1 MLSLRQTPVT
11 VLLLVAILAVFGL
24 EMVRGATTDLQ
35 ALMDLGANNRMA
47 VLQYGQWWRL
57 VTSMFLHGGFLH
69 ILFNGWAL
77 VQLGGL
83 FERWLGSGR
92 LLFTYLATGLC
103 GSLASVLFASSAGKV
118 SVGASGAIFGLLGAL
133 IAFLLRR
140 RNRLAAAGKSILGQ
154 LVFWAGLNL
163 FLGASMPM
171 IDNNAHI
178 GGLVAGFAV
187 GLLLRERRTEQPAE
201 AEIPV

>member
-11 VLLLVAILAVFGL
+11 ILLLAAIAAAFGL
-24 EMVRGATTDLQ
+24 EMMRGATDDAR
-35 ALMDLGANNRMA
+35 ALVALGANYPPA
-47 VLQYGQWWRL
+47 VLQQGQWWRL

-69 ILFNGWAL
+69 LFFNGWAL

-83 FERWLGSGR
+83 FERWIGSGR
-92 LLFTYLATGLC
+92 LVLTYFATGIC
-103 GSLASVLFASSAGKV
+103 GSLASVLFTNNV

-140 RNRLAAAGKSILGQ
+140 RNRLAAGGKSILSQ

-163 FLGASMPM
+163 ILGASMPM
-171 IDNNAHI
+171 IDNFAHI
-178 GGLVAGFAV
+178 GGLVAGFVV
-187 GLLLRERRTEQPAE
+187 GLLLRERQIAQPME

>member
-11 VLLLVAILAVFGL
+11 ILLLAAIAAAFGL
-24 EMVRGATTDLQ
+24 EMMRGATDDAR
-35 ALMDLGANNRMA
+35 ALVALGANYPPA
-47 VLQYGQWWRL
+47 VLQQGQWWRL

-69 ILFNGWAL
+69 LFFNGWAL

-83 FERWLGSGR
+83 FERWIGSGR
-92 LLFTYLATGLC
+92 LVFTYFATGIC
-103 GSLASVLFASSAGKV
+103 GSLASVLFTNNV

-140 RNRLAAAGKSILGQ
+140 RNRLAAGGKSILSQ

-163 FLGASMPM
+163 ILGASMPM
-171 IDNNAHI
+171 IDNFAHI
-178 GGLVAGFAV
+178 GGLVAGFVV
-187 GLLLRERRTEQPAE
+187 GLLLRERQIARPME

>member
-11 VLLLVAILAVFGL
+11 ILLLAAIAAAFGL
-24 EMVRGATTDLQ
+24 EMMRGATDDAR
-35 ALMDLGANNRMA
+35 ALVALGANYPPA
-47 VLQYGQWWRL
+47 VLQQGQWWRL

-69 ILFNGWAL
+69 LFFNGWAL

-83 FERWLGSGR
+83 FERWIGSGR
-92 LLFTYLATGLC
+92 LIFTYFATGIC
-103 GSLASVLFASSAGKV
+103 GSLASVLFTNNV

-140 RNRLAAAGKSILGQ
+140 RNRLAAGGKSILSQ

-163 FLGASMPM
+163 ILGASMPM
-171 IDNNAHI
+171 IDNFAHI
-178 GGLVAGFAV
+178 GGLVAGFVV
-187 GLLLRERRTEQPAE
+187 GLLLRERQIARPME